1 MICPNCG
8 ASNSARATFC
18 RRCHQRLPVAGL
30 AAGVTYPR
38 RRNVASGGGRL
49 PIIAALLLALAGLVV
64 GALLVGL
71 AGKPG
76 PTFVAGASSTPVSSL
91 PIFVPETPTPGPATP
106 TPPQSF
112 PPLPTPTPSALP
124 TDSGLF
130 TPPPSETPTATPTQT
145 PTATPTKKPT
155 PPPTPTPT
163 PTPQLTCVNA
173 TGNPTNNLTVGFG
186 NKPSRVSKGWCLDYV
201 IFHVVIVPPGSTY
214 GNSRLQLNGK
224 TIASF
229 TCAQSASPCQND
241 VQVQL
246 NNKFAKVGATLA
258 YDSTCVGDTA
268 DPTGTCANPGYNA
281 TATFYYE
288 PATPVGP

>member
-1 MICPNCG
+1 M
-8 ASNSARATFC
+8 
-18 RRCHQRLPVAGL
+18 PVAGL

-38 RRNVASGGGRL
+38 RRNVAGGGGRL
-49 PIIAALLLALAGLVV
+49 PIIAALFLALAGLVV

-71 AGKPG
+71 AGRPG
-76 PTFVAGASSTPVSSL
+76 PTLVAGASGTPVSSL
-91 PIFVPETPTPGPATP
+91 PIFTQETPTPGPATP

-112 PPLPTPTPSALP
+112 PSLPTPPPSVLP
-124 TDSGLF
+124 TDTPLF
-130 TPPPSETPTATPTQT
+130 TPPPSETPTPT

-163 PTPQLTCVNA
+163 PTPVALTCAHA
-173 TGNPTNNLTVGFG
+173 TGTPTNNLTVGYG

-201 IFHVVIVPPGSTY
+201 VFHVVTTVPPGSTY
-214 GNSRLQLNGK
+214 GNSRLLLNGK

-229 TCAQSASPCQND
+229 TCAQSGTPCQND

-246 NNKFAKVGATLA
+246 NQKLAKVGASVS

-268 DPTGTCANPGYNA
+268 DPAGTCANPGYNA
-281 TATFYYE
+281 TATFHYE
-288 PATPVGP
+288 PATP